1 MARAEP
7 GKSPDEVSVQ
17 TLSDAVGMNALE
29 GWGVRTGSLR
39 DGKGR
44 EGGWRP

>member
-1 MARAEP
+1 MVRAEP
-7 GKSPDEVSVQ
+7 GKSPDEGSVH
-17 TLSDAVGMNALE
+17 TPSDAAGMNTLE

-44 EGGWRP
+44 EGGW

>member
-7 GKSPDEVSVQ
+7 GKSPDEGSVQ
-17 TLSDAVGMNALE
+17 TPSDAVGTNTLE

-44 EGGWRP
+44 EGGW